1 MPYIVA
7 GYVVVLG
14 TLFLYAV
21 SLVWRRRRLTRA
33 AVRAEF
39 LPPENGG
46 PAASGGRA
54 GDR

>member
-1 MPYIVA
+1 MHYIVA

-33 AVRAEF
+33 ALRAES
-39 LPPENGG
+39 LPPDHVG
-46 PAASGGRA
+46 PATPGARVE
-54 GDR
+54 DQ